1 MDVYLKS
8 QTTKKVVGPLVLMGR
23 LSFTYALVLS
33 PPNLQNPLKHS
44 LSLLGVDLKLKS
56 WLELIIL
63 LAKLA
68 IFCLEEL

>member
-44 LSLLGVDLKLKS
+44 LSLLGVDLKLES
-56 WLELIIL
+56 
-63 LAKLA
+63 
-68 IFCLEEL
+68 